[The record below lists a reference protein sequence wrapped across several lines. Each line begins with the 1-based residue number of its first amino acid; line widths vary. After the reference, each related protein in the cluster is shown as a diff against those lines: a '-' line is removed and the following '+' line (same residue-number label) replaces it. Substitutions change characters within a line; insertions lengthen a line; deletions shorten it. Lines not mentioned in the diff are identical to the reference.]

1 MMEKTAATAPHSV
14 ARNVPPMFE
23 PTIRDKLAWFSP
35 KTWWGILQL
44 QNASSF
50 CDFQLETFIN
60 GILGSLIPLLI
71 VSLLCTLDIGSP
83 HRLVPA
89 TLVSPWTIASV
100 DTTLAELRS
109 VRKVCNGWKK
119 MRKQT
124 DEEAVNTLIERIE
137 SGRAH
142 RCPRF
147 DLYMPLEYRGQA
159 LLFFPGACV
168 PHTAYSEVAA
178 QMSDN
183 GLVVVVASMEPLCM
197 PSAGLGADAPPMR
210 RIIQQV
216 DRDYLPYPAQWS
228 LGGHSFGAFAAMR
241 LALELDPASVVFWGA
256 GSFLKTTTNISML
269 NCSVLAIQ
277 GSNDCI
283 AKHTPESWQTFLN
296 ELPPNTTRKVIRGG
310 THNGFASYPGIPAT
324 DGISG
329 ITKEHQRKQTAEA
342 TSKFIFQHADRQLK

>member
-1 MMEKTAATAPHSV
+1 M
-14 ARNVPPMFE
+14 
-23 PTIRDKLAWFSP
+23 RDKLAWFSP

-44 QNASSF
+44 QNTSSF
-50 CDFQLETFIN
+50 CEFQLETFIN
-60 GILGSLIPLLI
+60 GILGLLVPLLV
-71 VSLLCTLDIGSP
+71 VSLFRALHVGSD
-83 HRLVPA
+83 RLLPA

-100 DTTLAELRS
+100 ATIVPELRS
-109 VRKVCNGWKK
+109 IRKVCNGWKK
-119 MRKQT
+119 MRKPA

-137 SGRAH
+137 CGRAH

-147 DLYMPLEYRGQA
+147 DVYMPLEYRGQA

-168 PHTAYSEVAA
+168 PHVAYSEVAA

-210 RIIQQV
+210 RIMQQV

-241 LALELDPASVVFWGA
+241 LALELDPVRSVVFWGA
-256 GSFLKTTTNISML
+256 GSFLETTTNISML

-277 GSNDCI
+277 GSNDCL
-283 AKHTPESWQTFLN
+283 AKHTPESWKAFLN
-296 ELPPNTTRKVIRGG
+296 ELPPDTTRKVIRGG

-329 ITKEHQRKQTAEA
+329 ITKEQQHKQTAEA
-342 TSKFIFQHADRQLK
+342 TSKFIFQHAKDKLK